1 VSLREGPILSE
12 ASPHRSFDELVD
24 EALSEP
30 IEGWDFSFLRGRT
43 EEQPIP
49 WSYQDIAR
57 SLVAQARRVLDV
69 DTGGGEIFSSLRPTQ
84 GSVAVEPYHSNVAV
98 AARRLDPLG
107 VRVVERT
114 DETLPVGDGLF
125 DLVLNRHGYL
135 HATET
140 RRVLAL
146 GGRLLTQQVGARND
160 VEFNEALGIPPAVD
174 PTLPFTLEKVV
185 ADLESAGFV
194 ITDGR
199 KAVIVTRYLD
209 IGAMIFQLRAVP
221 WQAPGFDAVRHRQQL
236 RRIHDQIVNTGWFEV
251 RSQRFLV
258 QAQRLK

>member
-1 VSLREGPILSE
+1 MGSVLQTHPVMRRGSCPARRQSRAAGPPKSCFAHVCRPLVVTVGLDQRVSLREGPILSE

-24 EALSEP
+24 EAVSEP

-69 DTGGGEIFSSLRPTQ
+69 DTGGGEMFSSLRPTQ

-125 DLVLNRHGYL
+125 DLVLNRRGYL

-140 RRVLAL
+140 HRVFGAWWPTANSTGGCAQRRRVQRGVRHSAGSRSHASVHPGE
-146 GGRLLTQQVGARND
+146 GGR
-160 VEFNEALGIPPAVD
+160 
-174 PTLPFTLEKVV
+174 
-185 ADLESAGFV
+185 
-194 ITDGR
+194 
-199 KAVIVTRYLD
+199 
-209 IGAMIFQLRAVP
+209 
-221 WQAPGFDAVRHRQQL
+221 
-236 RRIHDQIVNTGWFEV
+236 
-251 RSQRFLV
+251 
-258 QAQRLK
+258 